1 MNAPGPIHSSSY
13 DVDLYCDEVILDP
26 YDHYR
31 AIRELGSVVY
41 LPKHNLWAMSRH
53 ADVKAA
59 LLNHE
64 LFSSAKGVAAN
75 DVLNTAGLG
84 NTITSDPPDHTRM
97 RSIIREPLTVPALR
111 KISPSV
117 KDEAEAVVERLVRL
131 GEFEVMSE
139 LAQYLPVTIV
149 SRLVGLPEE
158 GRGHRN
164 PMFLQSHRIRD
175 SATDSVR

>member
-1 MNAPGPIHSSSY
+1 MNAPGALHSSSY
-13 DVDLYCDEVILDP
+13 DVDLYSDEVILDP

-31 AIRELGSVVY
+31 VIRELGSVVY

-84 NTITSDPPDHTRM
+84 NAITSDPPDHTRM

-111 KISPSV
+111 KIS
-117 KDEAEAVVERLVRL
+117 
-131 GEFEVMSE
+131 
-139 LAQYLPVTIV
+139 TI
-149 SRLVGLPEE
+149 GE
-158 GRGHRN
+158 GRG
-164 PMFLQSHRIRD
+164 
-175 SATDSVR
+175 